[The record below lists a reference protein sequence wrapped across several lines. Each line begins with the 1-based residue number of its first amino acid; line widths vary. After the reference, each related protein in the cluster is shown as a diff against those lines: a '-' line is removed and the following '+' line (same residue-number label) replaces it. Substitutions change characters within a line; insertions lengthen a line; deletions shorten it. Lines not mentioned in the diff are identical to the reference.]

1 MKNILIGAIA
11 LLLFGLASCTKSILD
26 INSPNPNSAST
37 STPQL
42 TTSIALE
49 NAARISQTNYLPLS
63 EWMGFTA
70 TNGGFAL
77 DVALNSYQLTSTSL
91 NGSWQNLY
99 LNISNWNYVKLQAQ
113 QSNLPLY
120 EAIADLFEAY
130 DFSCLVDLYNDVP
143 FSDAL
148 LKNNNFSPKYDKGS
162 DVYDSCVALVNSA
175 LTILKDPATATTI
188 STGTDNAS
196 IITFKGSLPTL
207 TKWIKFANSLKL
219 RLLINQ
225 SQVTSKASYI
235 SGQAATIDPA
245 ELLGIGDDVTADPG
259 YIASSGKLSP
269 YYNLFFSAPGQAL
282 DPYKIYHA
290 SNYALNFYTS
300 TDDPRLSFFY
310 DKDKN
315 GKYTGNDFGNESA
328 VDVSPLG
335 TPSLDPTAPS
345 VIMLAS
351 EALFDQAEAI
361 QRGWLQGD
369 AKAVYQNA
377 VQASFAYAGL
387 ADPAASASVYTSQDN
402 PNVNWDK
409 ATDKIKLIITQK
421 WAALNTISILPVYD
435 DYRRTGFPDVPLSIY
450 QGRLANIPLRLIYP
464 QSEYNLNAANV
475 GAEGTINPQTDK
487 VFWDQ

>member
-1 MKNILIGAIA
+1 MKNIFIGIIA
-11 LLLFGLASCTKSILD
+11 LLIFGLASCTKSILD
-26 INSPNPNSAST
+26 INSPNPNTAST

-42 TTSIALE
+42 TTPIALE
-49 NAARISQTNYLPLS
+49 NAARIAQTNYLPLS

-99 LNISNWNYVKLQAQ
+99 LNISNWNYVKTQASQ
-113 QSNLPLY
+113 ANLPLY
-120 EAIADLFEAY
+120 QAIAELIQAY
-130 DFSCLVDLYNDVP
+130 DFSCLVDLYNNVP
-143 FSDAL
+143 YSDAL
-148 LKNNNFSPKYDKGS
+148 LNNNSFSPKYDNGS
-162 DVYDSCVALVNSA
+162 DVYDSCVGLINSA
-175 LTILKDPATATTI
+175 LTILKDPATESTI
-188 STGTDNAS
+188 STSTDNAS
-196 IITFKGSLPTL
+196 IITFKGSLPDL

-225 SQVTSKASYI
+225 SQVASKAAYI
-235 SGQAATIDPA
+235 SAQAATIDPS
-245 ELLGIGDDVTADPG
+245 ELMGIGDDATADPG

-290 SNYALNFYTS
+290 NNFALNFYTS
-300 TDDPRLSFFY
+300 TNDPRLSYFY

-335 TPSLDPTAPS
+335 TPSLNPIAPS

-369 AKAVYQNA
+369 AKAVYQSA
-377 VQASFAYAGL
+377 VQASFAYTGVTDPETAA
-387 ADPAASASVYTSQDN
+387 ADYTSQDN
-402 PNVNWDK
+402 TDANWDN

-421 WAALNTISILPVYD
+421 WAALNTISVLTVYD
-435 DYRRTGFPDVPLSIY
+435 DYRRTGFPNVPISIY
-450 QGRLANIPLRLIYP
+450 QGHLPNIPLRLIYP
-464 QSEYNLNAANV
+464 QAEYNLNAANV
-475 GAEGTINPQTDK
+475 QAEGTIDPQTSK